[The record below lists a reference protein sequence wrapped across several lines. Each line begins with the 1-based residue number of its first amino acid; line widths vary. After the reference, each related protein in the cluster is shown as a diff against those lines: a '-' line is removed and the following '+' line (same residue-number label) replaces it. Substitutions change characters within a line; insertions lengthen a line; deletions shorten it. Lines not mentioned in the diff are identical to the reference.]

1 MTDVTRREFIRVTA
15 VAGGGFRLA
24 IALPAHLWVDP
35 RGSAADAELTAF
47 IHIAADGLVTITIPR
62 PDMGQGSRT
71 SLAMLIAE
79 ELDADWSRVRV
90 EQADLD
96 EERYGDQYA
105 GGSYSVRAG
114 WEPLRRAGAT
124 ARWMLVEAAAR
135 GWGVKTSECIT
146 EPGQVRH
153 PPSGRTATYGSLA
166 AEAARLPV
174 PQNPPLKDPAE
185 YRLIGQPTRQ
195 LDAPDIVVGS
205 TVFGLDF
212 ERPGMLRAVI
222 ERSPVFGGRIV
233 SLDASAALAVPG
245 VRHVIQIPG
254 SAFRMPPNEP
264 LVEDGVAVLAD
275 STWAAMQGRRALRV
289 EWEPGPG
296 AAESTEAFWERCE
309 EAAARPNPTIV
320 RDDGDIIAALES
332 AARRVQGVYRLPF
345 LAHAQM
351 EPLNCVAEV
360 TRSGCEVWAPTQNPA
375 GAREVAAAVLEWPPE
390 SVQVHVIRSGG
401 GFGRRF
407 YGDCVAEAVF
417 LSSAVEAPVHVVWT
431 REDDMQHGAYRPAG
445 YYVLEGG
452 LDEAGNIVAWHDH
465 LVNASRARALG
476 RPRIERWAGQMY
488 EYEFP
493 MGFIPNVRL
502 EYTEVDSVVPRGQ
515 WRAIEDSSNIF
526 ILESFFD
533 ELVRAA
539 GRDPLEARL
548 SLLGEPH
555 QAPYWGG
562 TYDTGRLRR
571 VLETA
576 AKAADWG
583 KKPPDGVG
591 RGLAGSYANGAY
603 VAHVVDVSL
612 DDDGEARVLR
622 VVSAVDCGRV
632 VNPSGAEAQV
642 EGSIVFGLTA
652 ALYGRITVAGGRV
665 NESNYHD
672 YPVMRLDRMPELDI
686 HFIESGA
693 PPSGIGEGA
702 LPPIAPALTNAVF
715 DLTGFRVRTLPLAGQ
730 DLSRGG

>member
-1 MTDVTRREFIRVTA
+1 MTRVTRREFVRVTA
-15 VAGGGFRLA
+15 VAGGGYQLA
-24 IALPAHLWVDP
+24 IALPARLWEVP
-35 RGSAADAELTAF
+35 GRSATSADLTAF
-47 IHIAADGLVTITIPR
+47 IHIGADDLVTITVPR

-71 SLAMLIAE
+71 SLPMLIAE
-79 ELDADWSRVRV
+79 ELDADWSLVRV

-96 EERYGDQYA
+96 EERYGGQYA
-105 GGSYSVRAG
+105 GGSNSVRAG

-124 ARWMLVEAAAR
+124 ARRMLMEAAAR
-135 GWGVKTSECIT
+135 GWGVEASECET
-146 EPGQVRH
+146 GEGFVNH
-153 PPSGRTATYGSLA
+153 PPSGRSLSYGVLA
-166 AEAARLPV
+166 AEAAKLPV
-174 PQNPPLKDPAE
+174 PEDPPLKDPAE
-185 YRLIGQPTRQ
+185 YQLIGQPTRH

-205 TVFGLDF
+205 TVFGLDV
-212 ERPGMLRAVI
+212 ESPGMLRAVI
-222 ERSPVFGGRIV
+222 ERSPVFGGRIISV
-233 SLDASAALAVPG
+233 DGSAALAVPG

-264 LVEDGVAVLAD
+264 LVANGVAVIAD
-275 STWAAMQGRRALRV
+275 SVWSAMQGREALRV
-289 EWEPGPG
+289 EWEPGFG
-296 AAESTEAFWERCE
+296 GAESTETFWEGC
-309 EAAARPNPTIV
+309 EAAAMRPNPTMV
-320 RDDGDIIAALES
+320 RDEGDITAALES
-332 AARRVQGVYRLPF
+332 SSRRVRSVYRLPF

-360 TRSGCEVWAPTQNPA
+360 TRNGCEVWAPTQNPA
-375 GAREVAAAVLEWPPE
+375 GAREVAAAVLEWSPE
-390 SVQVHVIRSGG
+390 SIQVHVIRSGG

-407 YGDCVAEAVF
+407 YGDYVAEAVF
-417 LSSAVEAPVHVVWT
+417 LSSAVRAPVQVIWT
-431 REDDMQHGAYRPAG
+431 REDDMRHGAYRPAG

-465 LVNASRARALG
+465 LVNASRSRSLG
-476 RPRIERWAGQMY
+476 RPQIERRAGQMY

-502 EYTEVDSVVPRGQ
+502 EYTEIDSVVPRGQ

-548 SLLGEPH
+548 SMLGEPR
-555 QAPYWGG
+555 QVPYWGG

-576 AKAADWG
+576 AAAADWG
-583 KKPPDGVG
+583 RRLPEGVG
-591 RGLAGSYANGAY
+591 RGLAASYANGAY
-603 VAHVVDVSL
+603 VAHVLDVSL
-612 DDDGEARVLR
+612 DDEGEARVVR

-652 ALYGRITVAGGRV
+652 ALYGRITVAGGSV

-672 YPVMRLDRMPELDI
+672 YPLMRIDAMPEFDI
-686 HFIESGA
+686 RFIESQA
-693 PPSGIGEGA
+693 SPSGIGEGA
-702 LPPIAPALTNAVF
+702 VPAIAPALTNAIY
-715 DLTGFRVRTLPLAGQ
+715 DLGGVRIRTLPVAGQ
-730 DLSRGG
+730 HLRTV